1 MIPDFLASWPLF
13 AEAWLSA
20 WLIAVLL
27 SLLGVAVLARG
38 QVFLGA
44 AMSQAATAGIALVL
58 ALWGPVHGGWILHLD
73 AFTAMAAAVAT
84 AIAVG
89 MGRGHREAVT
99 GWVVLTAGAVAMLA
113 VARSP
118 HGAETVN
125 RLIASS
131 LVGATGGDV
140 IVFAAMLVAVVAVV
154 CWRGGVLRALLLD
167 PGFAAAVGVRVGRW
181 ELALAITLGL
191 AIGWSLHVAGTLYAF
206 GCLVLPALAARQ
218 VCREVGTMTLV
229 APAIA
234 LVLAVVGSVVAN
246 AADLPPAQVTVA
258 LLGGAVGLGWLW
270 RRLPLAG

>member
-1 MIPDFLASWPLF
+1 MIADFLASWALF
-13 AEAWLSA
+13 ADAWLAS

-27 SLLGVAVLARG
+27 ALLGVAVLARG

-44 AMSQAATAGIALVL
+44 AMSQSATAGIALVL
-58 ALWGPVHGGWILHLD
+58 GLWGPVHGAWILHLD
-73 AFTAMAAAVAT
+73 AIVAMAAALAA

-89 MGRGHREAVT
+89 LGRGHREAVT
-99 GWVVLTAGAVAMLA
+99 GWIVLTAGAVAMLA

-125 RLIASS
+125 RLLASS

-140 IVFAAMLVAVVAVV
+140 VVFALMLAAVVAVV
-154 CWRGGVLRALLLD
+154 CWRGGVLRALFID

-181 ELALAITLGL
+181 ELALAIALGL

-206 GCLVLPALAARQ
+206 GCLILPALAARQ
-218 VCREVGTMTLV
+218 VCREVGTMALV

-234 LVLAVVGSVVAN
+234 LVLAVAGSVIAN

-258 LLGGAVGLGWLW
+258 LLGGAVAAGWLW